1 VGKLSE
7 NPSWNVPNFLVAT
20 WVIEEGSYR
29 RHADEE
35 ARISNLASD
44 KVNPNPAEL
53 LHAGL
58 SSPILASIGM
68 LSVLPEIAL

>member
-1 VGKLSE
+1 MGKSAGKPQAKTLA
-7 NPSWNVPNFLVAT
+7 P
-20 WVIEEGSYR
+20 IEEGSYH

-35 ARISNLASD
+35 SRISNLASD

-58 SSPILASIGM
+58 SSPVSIGM

>member
-1 VGKLSE
+1 MQYKLLE
-7 NPSWNVPNFLVAT
+7 MVLVAT

-44 KVNPNPAEL
+44 KVNPNQAEL

-58 SSPILASIGM
+58 SSPVSIGM